1 MAKESGRPT
10 PITTLSPRLVPQPGD
25 DARTESTPAQNTIK
39 VTFFSD
45 FLLGKTR
52 IQGFTTGS
60 PSLGIWGSGAGLRR
74 KREKLQ
80 GSVTSVTHK
89 MGLRVKWGGTSAIE
103 RGQGLCFSHGLHPPP
118 PYYGSRLLPR
128 QERSGASSV
137 SLHRAGVY
145 SMNWYR
151 WRSSAQWMDYLSQ
164 NRPPSKHIHT
174 AQTMPPF
181 ATPYSLL
188 YSLMTYRNNEW
199 KRATSKKQTLSL
211 NILFSWF

>member
-103 RGQGLCFSHGLHPPP
+103 RGQGLCFSHGLPPP
-118 PYYGSRLLPR
+118 PLTMVVGCCPVKKGAGQAQFHSTGPVCIQWIDTDEEVQHNGWITSAKIDPPQNTYTQPKPCLPLPPHIAFFILLWHT
-128 QERSGASSV
+128 ETMNEKE
-137 SLHRAGVY
+137 LHRR
-145 SMNWYR
+145 N
-151 WRSSAQWMDYLSQ
+151 
-164 NRPPSKHIHT
+164 KH
-174 AQTMPPF
+174 
-181 ATPYSLL
+181 
-188 YSLMTYRNNEW
+188 W
-199 KRATSKKQTLSL
+199 V
-211 NILFSWF
+211 